1 MDIATLLRSPTTLCR
16 CVLQIWCCFVVN
28 SYRVALKTAG
38 EVAGAA
44 AGAAAGNNAGTE
56 MTQKGGADEG
66 TL

>member
-38 EVAGAA
+38 EA
-44 AGAAAGNNAGTE
+44 AGAAQGNNAGTE

>member
-1 MDIATLLRSPTTLCR
+1 MDIATLLRSPAVPMRL
-16 CVLQIWCCFVVN
+16 VLQIWCCFVVN

-38 EVAGAA
+38 EAAGAA
-44 AGAAAGNNAGTE
+44 AGAAQGNNAGTE